1 MIPVPTVLRRC
12 LAARL
17 FSLAAVALAV
27 SILLSPAAAPAQVE
41 GIQVTGEG
49 SVAAVPDMA
58 TITLGVGARDRDAA
72 VAMDATSKAVATI
85 LERLD
90 GLGIAPR
97 DMRTAELSLRPVRTG
112 ARDGS
117 VSEIARFEASNRVI
131 LRLRALD
138 RLGTILQAVLQD
150 GANRLDGLRYGL
162 QDPAP
167 LLEQARRRAVADA
180 QARAALYA
188 EAAGVRLGPVRSIT
202 ETGSTPRP
210 ERMMAARADPVPVA
224 AGEITLTA
232 RVSMHFGIGP
242 GVAPE

>member
-1 MIPVPTVLRRC
+1 MMPHSPVLRRSS
-12 LAARL
+12 AAPIL
-17 FSLAAVALAV
+17 SLVAAVLAISLV
-27 SILLSPAAAPAQVE
+27 LAPAAAPAQTE

-58 TITLGVGARDRDAA
+58 TITLGVSARDRDPAAA
-72 VAMDATSKAVATI
+72 VNATSEAVTSI
-85 LERLD
+85 LDRLD

-97 DMRTAELSLRPVRTG
+97 DVQTAELSLRPTRP

-117 VSEIARFEASNRVI
+117 APEIAGFEASNRVT
-131 LRLRALD
+131 LRVRALA

-167 LLEQARRRAVADA
+167 LIEQARRRAVADA

-188 EAAGVRLGPVRSIT
+188 EAAGVPLGPVRSIS
-202 ETGSTPRP
+202 ETGRMPRP
-210 ERMMAARADPVPVA
+210 QQMMAVRDDAVPVA

-242 GVAPE
+242 AAVPE